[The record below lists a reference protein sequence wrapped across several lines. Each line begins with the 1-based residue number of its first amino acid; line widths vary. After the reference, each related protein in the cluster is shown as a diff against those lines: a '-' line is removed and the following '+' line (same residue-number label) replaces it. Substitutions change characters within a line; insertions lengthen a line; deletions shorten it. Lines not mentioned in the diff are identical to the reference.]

1 VPRQPSAW
9 HTQVFNARE
18 SLLPFFEKARPTVT
32 QISSGTASPTID
44 NGVSAS
50 SPGVVASDRSQMIAK
65 ALEAADLN
73 ALRITL
79 YQLTDNPELRD
90 MPLETIAIRNGR
102 VFTKVV
108 DRDYRDR
115 LKAIATDYLSRLPS
129 EIPARPDEA
138 RIRELMDFAEGKP
151 VPDNI
156 VRLLRENLALDG
168 QPAPLDVSLNPG
180 VSIPDDFHVTIVGA
194 GHTGVGMA
202 IYLQNLGIP
211 FTIVEAHDSFGGT
224 WTINH
229 YPRLR
234 VDVPGD
240 VYQYRFVDY
249 KWKSYYPTQQEIMDY
264 ANHVADLYGLRK
276 NAKLSTSVKG
286 AEWDAKTSRWN
297 VHLSDGSTHSSNFI
311 VNALGVFANAQI
323 PNIPGLDKFKGPK
336 PHTVAWDDNFDPTG
350 KNVALI
356 GNGSSGTQLM
366 PWLADRAKKLY
377 CFQRT
382 AQWIVP
388 PLVDVDTE
396 VSPALH
402 WLMDEL
408 PYYRKWHNYCAQLP
422 ALNVQNGQEIDHEWL
437 KTHGTL
443 SEHNAAFRENLL
455 LYIEEQLEG
464 RTDLILKSIPTMA
477 PLARRLIVDA
487 GWYKHLRRPHVEL
500 VTDSIAEVDETG
512 IKMVNGNHYD
522 LDAIV
527 LGSGFDIG
535 KFFFPVRYQGESGIT
550 FEEAWQKDG
559 ARSYVGMS
567 YPDFPNFFSTYGAPN
582 SHPRSGGF
590 HIWTEAWARYVST
603 LIVTALNKGA
613 KSLKVRHEAFEQYN
627 EGLNKEF
634 DKLIWSHVAD
644 HDGGYYIDP
653 KNHRPTVHMPY
664 RAEVYYEMLA
674 TPKFEDYHFE

>member
-1 VPRQPSAW
+1 MEA
-9 HTQVFNARE
+9 
-18 SLLPFFEKARPTVT
+18 
-32 QISSGTASPTID
+32 
-44 NGVSAS
+44 
-50 SPGVVASDRSQMIAK
+50 VVGDRSQLIAD
-65 ALEAADLN
+65 ALNAADLN
-73 ALRITL
+73 ALRVTL
-79 YQLTDNPELRD
+79 YQLTDDPELRD

-102 VFTKVV
+102 VFTKVLHH
-108 DRDYRDR
+108 DYQDR
-115 LKAIATDYLSRLPS
+115 LKEIAAEYLSREHRDTP
-129 EIPARPDEA
+129 PRPDEA
-138 RIRELMDFAEGKP
+138 RALELLNLAEGREIP
-151 VPDNI
+151 AHMA
-156 VRLLRENLALDG
+156 RLAKENLALDG
-168 QPAPLDVSLNPG
+168 KPAPLSVGLNPG
-180 VSIPDDFHVTIVGA
+180 VKIPDDFHVTIVGG
-194 GHTGVGMA
+194 GHTGVAMA
-202 IYLQNLGIP
+202 IYLKQLDIP
-211 FTIVEAHDSFGGT
+211 FTIVEAHASFGGT

-249 KWKSYYPTQQEIMDY
+249 RWKSYYPTQQEIMDY
-264 ANHVADLYGLRK
+264 ANHVADLYDLRK
-276 NAKLSTSVKG
+276 DTKLSTSVKG
-286 AEWDAKTSRWN
+286 AEWDASTSRWN
-297 VHLSDGSTHSSNFI
+297 VHLSDGTSHSSHFI
-311 VNALGVFANAQI
+311 INALGVFANAQT
-323 PNIPGLDKFKGPK
+323 PNIPGLHKFKGPK
-336 PHTVAWDDNFDPTG
+336 PHTVSWDDTFDPTG

-366 PWLADRAKKLY
+366 PWIADRAKKLY

-402 WLMDEL
+402 WLMDNL
-408 PYYRKWHNYCAQLP
+408 PYYRKWHNYAAGLP
-422 ALNVQNGQEIDHEWL
+422 ALNVQNGQEIDHDWL

-455 LYIEEQLEG
+455 SYIEEQLEG

-487 GWYKHLRRPHVEL
+487 GWYKNLKRPHVEL

-512 IKMVNGNHYD
+512 IKMVNGTHYD

-535 KFFFPVRYQGESGIT
+535 KFFFPVHYKGEGGTT
-550 FEEAWQKDG
+550 FAEVWEKDG

-603 LIVTALNKGA
+603 LILTTLNQGA
-613 KSLKVRHEAFEQYN
+613 KSLKVRHDAFERYN
-627 EGLNKEF
+627 EDLNKEF

-653 KNHRPTVHMPY
+653 QNHRPTVHMPY
-664 RAEVYYEMLA
+664 RSEVYYEMLA
-674 TPKFEDYHFE
+674 TPKIEDYIFE

>member
-1 VPRQPSAW
+1 M
-9 HTQVFNARE
+9 TQTNNG
-18 SLLPFFEKARPTVT
+18 SGST
-32 QISSGTASPTID
+32 QCA
-44 NGVSAS
+44 
-50 SPGVVASDRSQMIAK
+50 VAENRSQMIAG
-65 ALEAADLN
+65 ALEVADLN
-73 ALRITL
+73 ALRVTL
-79 YQLTDNPELRD
+79 YQLTGDVELRD

-102 VFTKVV
+102 VFTKVLHH
-108 DRDYRDR
+108 DYRDR
-115 LKAIATDYLSRLPS
+115 LKEIATEYLSRES
-129 EIPARPDEA
+129 GEVPARPDEA
-138 RIRELMDFAEGKP
+138 RTLELLSLAAGEEIPQHM
-151 VPDNI
+151 
-156 VRLLRENLALDG
+156 VRLAKENLALDG
-168 QPAPLDVSLNPG
+168 QPAPLSVGLNPG
-180 VSIPDDFHVTIVGA
+180 VKIPDDFHVTIVGA
-194 GHTGVGMA
+194 GHTGVCMA

-211 FTIVEAHDSFGGT
+211 FTIVEAHSSFGGT

-249 KWKSYYPTQQEIMDY
+249 KWKSYYPSQQEIMDY
-264 ANHVADLYGLRK
+264 ANHVAEMYDLGK
-276 NAKLSTSVKG
+276 NTKLGTSVAG
-286 AEWDAKTSRWN
+286 AEWDKKTKRWN
-297 VHLSDGSTHSSNFI
+297 VHLSDGTSHSSNFV

-323 PNIPGLDKFKGPK
+323 PNIPGLHKFKGPK
-336 PHTVAWDDNFDPTG
+336 PHTVAWDNNFDPTG
-350 KNVALI
+350 KTVALI

-366 PWLADRAKKLY
+366 PWIADRARKLY

-396 VSPALH
+396 VSPSLH
-402 WLMDEL
+402 WLMDSL
-408 PYYRKWHNYCAQLP
+408 PYYRKWHNYTAQLP
-422 ALNVQNGQEIDHEWL
+422 AINVQNGQEIDHEWL
-437 KTHGTL
+437 AKHGTL

-455 LYIEEQLEG
+455 AYIEEQLEG

-487 GWYKHLRRPHVEL
+487 GWYKNLRRPHVEL
-500 VTDSIAEVDETG
+500 ITNSIAEVDETG
-512 IKMVNGNHYD
+512 IKMANGTHHD
-522 LDAIV
+522 VDAIV

-535 KFFFPVRYQGESGIT
+535 KFFFPVHYQGEGGMT
-550 FEEAWQKDG
+550 FGQAWEKDG

-603 LIVTALNKGA
+603 LILTMLNQGG
-613 KSLKVRHEAFEQYN
+613 KSLKVRHDAFERYN
-627 EGLNKEF
+627 EDMNKEF

-653 KNHRPTVHMPY
+653 QHHRPTVHMPY
-664 RAEVYYEMLA
+664 RSEVYYEMLA
-674 TPKFEDYHFE
+674 TPKIEDYIFE